1 MIIKVARFFQIILGV
16 IPALWLVI
24 FVGYLL
30 SANYFQTA
38 QNTFNYLSIIMLIVA
53 FHSIWINLLLTAVLS
68 IISRKFIYE
77 KFSLITYIV
86 GGVGLLVIISID
98 SGKYLEKL
106 FD

>member
-1 MIIKVARFFQIILGV
+1 MIKVARFFQIILGV
-16 IPALWLVI
+16 IPALWIVI

-38 QNTFNYLSIIMLIVA
+38 KNIFNYLSIIMLIVA
-53 FHSIWINLLLTAVLS
+53 FHSIWIWLLLTCAIS
-68 IISRKFIYE
+68 IFSRKFVYE
-77 KFSLITYIV
+77 KFSLITYII
-86 GGVGLLVIISID
+86 GGIGLLVIISID